1 MLRGLRGGLTAI
13 RIQPMPHSQ
22 SGPLLRIECRAALAR
37 LGILAAL
44 TVASGCADMTYERVR
59 LGLAPSEYD
68 RVLDTQQSSWTE
80 AGLVEYQ
87 RDDDGDAS
95 ALLLLLADDR
105 RIAGKIQ
112 ITRAESELDLPLARR
127 GYELR
132 GELEPRLYGLGE
144 VGPIDSLRLLTQ
156 RLCEFPTE
164 RTARNAHMLAAAGL
178 MRILERQPSVEDIG
192 LTGDQRRE
200 LALHAPAEGVPRLTL
215 DADGILRFI
224 FSHGQVR

>member
-1 MLRGLRGGLTAI
+1 MHPTASSGSLTGA
-13 RIQPMPHSQ
+13 PPSQ
-22 SGPLLRIECRAALAR
+22 SAPPAALRVA
-37 LGILAAL
+37 LALSLAAL
-44 TVASGCADMTYERVR
+44 GGCADLTYERVR

-68 RVLDTQQSSWTE
+68 RVLDTQRSSWTE

-112 ITRAESELDLPLARR
+112 VRRAESELDLPLARR

-132 GELEPRLYGLGE
+132 GELDPRLYGLGE

-164 RTARNAHMLAAAGL
+164 RTSRTAHLLAAAGL
-178 MRILERQPSVEDIG
+178 MRILERQPGVEDIG
-192 LTGDQRRE
+192 LSGDQRRE
-200 LALHAPAEGVPRLTL
+200 LALYAPAEGVPSLSL
-215 DADGILRFI
+215 DSDGILRFS
-224 FSHGQVR
+224 FAHGQVR